1 MDKFKVKTL
10 HSFLEQNHKDL
21 NRFKNLN
28 EFIEHKEIL
37 DFSGTVGIK
46 HIYEGARLIDI
57 FSAVNESTDEF
68 NLLTEKE
75 KYIIDNLIWESVL
88 EYTVTDNPELVTEAF
103 WKSVVK
109 GVKDLGSKALSYA
122 QKVINNIGN
131 LIKDLGEYIK
141 KFFEAVKKQVID
153 KAIKKA
159 SSTVQAKLKDRAV
172 TIKDGMK
179 EDVGNLAA
187 TVAFLV
193 DPNKSVGANVDKNTG
208 QAITL
213 GNQAA
218 GEEEEEGE
226 KLLARIE
233 SELEG
238 GDEKEKKPNESTLYR
253 NAIANAINEMR
264 KSESFDFNELVQIAE
279 VYAEFVKLE
288 EDVDAAAELEKEV
301 GEKKKGFLA
310 RLKESASIGTIIS
323 FITSGVVK
331 LFEMIT
337 EWVVKKGLSKVS
349 QLCKAAGGPG
359 VFEFAAIGALTAVVV
374 GIILEFALGEIGK
387 LTGSEAIE
395 HVAHA
400 LHATS
405 PLYLLGHVAEHMV
418 PGAAT
423 FAKAATILWVTYAN
437 VEHLFHASHKDHGD
451 GGHH

>member
-1 MDKFKVKTL
+1 M
-10 HSFLEQNHKDL
+10 
-21 NRFKNLN
+21 NRFKTIN
-28 EFIEHKEIL
+28 EFIETKEI
-37 DFSGTVGIK
+37 FSFTETVEIK
-46 HIYEGARLIDI
+46 HIYEGKRLIDV
-57 FSAVNESTDEF
+57 FSSINESKEEF

-75 KYIIDNLIWESVL
+75 KYIVDNLIWESVL
-88 EYTVTDNPELVTEAF
+88 EYVVTDDVEIVTEAF

-109 GVKDLGSKALSYA
+109 GVKDLSDKGLSYA
-122 QKVINNIGN
+122 KKIISNIGN
-131 LIKDLGEYIK
+131 LIKDIGEYIK
-141 KFFEAVKKQVID
+141 KFFAAVKTQVID

-159 SSTVQAKLKDRAV
+159 SASVQAKLKDRAV
-172 TIKDGMK
+172 TIKEGMK
-179 EDVGNLAA
+179 DDVANLAA

-193 DPNKSVGANVDKNTG
+193 DPKKSVGANVDKNTG

-213 GNQAA
+213 GNQAVGA
-218 GEEEEEGE
+218 EEEETE
-226 KLLARIE
+226 KLLKRVE

-238 GDEKEKKPNESTLYR
+238 GDEKDEKKPNENHIYR

-264 KSESFDFNELVQIAE
+264 ATESFDFNEFVQLAE
-279 VYAEFVKLE
+279 EYSEFVKLE
-288 EDVDAAAELEKEV
+288 ESDDAGAELEKEV

-310 RLKESASIGTIIS
+310 KIKESASIGTIIS

-337 EWVVKKGLSKVS
+337 EWVLKKGLGKVS
-349 QLCKAAGGPG
+349 QLCKTAGGPG
-359 VFEFAAIGALTAVVV
+359 AFEFAAIGALAAVVV

-387 LTGSEAIE
+387 LTGSHMIE
-395 HVAHA
+395 EVAHA

-437 VEHLFHASHKDHGD
+437 VEHLFHASHKEGA
-451 GGHH
+451 HH